1 VLSARNTLSQRERA
15 GQGRGEGERK
25 RYSKSSKQ
33 VLQSISVDYID
44 MTAHFMV
51 FFLRWI
57 MIEVD
62 DFKAFD
68 AHEVAEMLCLKYRTV
83 TRYIQAG
90 QIRARKIGKKYFVTE
105 QDVKAF
111 ILAQET
117 NVEKVKTE
125 ENGPYSGAI
134 RED

>member
-1 VLSARNTLSQRERA
+1 M
-15 GQGRGEGERK
+15 
-25 RYSKSSKQ
+25 YY
-33 VLQSISVDYID
+33 VDIID
-44 MTAHFMV
+44 HYVV
-51 FFLRWI
+51 FFLRLI

-117 NVEKVKTE
+117 NVKTVKTE
-125 ENGPYSGAI
+125 EKDPYSGAI

>member
-1 VLSARNTLSQRERA
+1 M
-15 GQGRGEGERK
+15 
-25 RYSKSSKQ
+25 YF
-33 VLQSISVDYID
+33 ID
-44 MTAHFMV
+44 IIWNPM
-51 FFLRWI
+51 FFFWSWT

-90 QIRARKIGKKYFVTE
+90 KIRARKIGKKYFVTE

-117 NVEKVKTE
+117 NVESAKTE
-125 ENGPYSGAI
+125 LYSGAI

>member
-1 VLSARNTLSQRERA
+1 
-15 GQGRGEGERK
+15 
-25 RYSKSSKQ
+25 
-33 VLQSISVDYID
+33 
-44 MTAHFMV
+44 
-51 FFLRWI
+51 

-90 QIRARKIGKKYFVTE
+90 QIRKKYFVTE

-117 NVEKVKTE
+117 NVETVKTE
-125 ENGPYSGAI
+125 ENDPYSGAI

>member
-1 VLSARNTLSQRERA
+1 M
-15 GQGRGEGERK
+15 
-25 RYSKSSKQ
+25 YF
-33 VLQSISVDYID
+33 ID
-44 MTAHFMV
+44 IIYNSM
-51 FFLRWI
+51 FFFRSWT

-90 QIRARKIGKKYFVTE
+90 KIRARKIGKKYFVTE

-117 NVEKVKTE
+117 NVESAKTE
-125 ENGPYSGAI
+125 LYGGAI

>member
-1 VLSARNTLSQRERA
+1 
-15 GQGRGEGERK
+15 
-25 RYSKSSKQ
+25 
-33 VLQSISVDYID
+33 
-44 MTAHFMV
+44 
-51 FFLRWI
+51 

-105 QDVKAF
+105 QDVKGF

-117 NVEKVKTE
+117 NVETAKTE
-125 ENGPYSGAI
+125 ENDPYLGAI
-134 RED
+134 QGRLTIKLFFRCIVGEPSEVFSAAGV

>member
-1 VLSARNTLSQRERA
+1 
-15 GQGRGEGERK
+15 
-25 RYSKSSKQ
+25 
-33 VLQSISVDYID
+33 
-44 MTAHFMV
+44 
-51 FFLRWI
+51 

-68 AHEVAEMLCLKYRTV
+68 AHEVAAMLCLKYRTV
-83 TRYIQAG
+83 THYIQAG
-90 QIRARKIGKKYFVTE
+90 KIRARKIGKKYFVTE

-117 NVEKVKTE
+117 TVKSAETAEKDLYR
-125 ENGPYSGAI
+125 GLI